1 LVNQQQPT
9 EEDNAGAGL
18 ALTALAGHVR
28 WVTWRNELRKD
39 KATKVPYSP
48 LNGHKAKADD
58 PTTWGTRAEA
68 EAAVPRLV
76 NGAGGGIGLQLGT
89 LGDGR
94 AIGGI
99 DLDTCRAADGTLEPW
114 AAEVVSRIG
123 SYTEV
128 SPSGTGAKVFFT
140 FPAVELASLRTI
152 MGKSQGKDRGENG
165 RAARATTCRVSSCI
179 STVGISR

>member
-1 LVNQQQPT
+1 MAEQRTT
-9 EEDNAGAGL
+9 EEDDAGLGL
-18 ALTALAGHVR
+18 ALTTLAEHAR
-28 WVTWRNELRKD
+28 WVTWRNELRNGKS
-39 KATKVPYSP
+39 TKVPYSP
-48 LNGHKAKADD
+48 RNGHKAKADD

-76 NGAGGGIGLQLGT
+76 NGSGGGIGLQLGV

-123 SYTEV
+123 SYTEI
-128 SPSGTGAKVFFT
+128 SPSGTGAKVFFI
-140 FPAVELASLRTI
+140 FSAAELASLRAI
-152 MGKSQGKDRGENG
+152 MGKKPGKDRGGNG
-165 RAARATTCRVSSCI
+165 RAARATTCRASSCI
-179 STVGISR
+179 STAGISR